1 MDINRGVRSS
11 TCSGAHRFNS
21 SATDYNDDDQN
32 NSDHN
37 DDDGRNSDH
46 DDVCSPVAAHGGSIL
61 QRADKE
67 PTKERAA

>member
-1 MDINRGVRSS
+1 MNINRGVRSS

-37 DDDGRNSDH
+37 DDAGLNSDH
-46 DDVCSPVAAHGGSIL
+46 DDV
-61 QRADKE
+61 
-67 PTKERAA
+67 